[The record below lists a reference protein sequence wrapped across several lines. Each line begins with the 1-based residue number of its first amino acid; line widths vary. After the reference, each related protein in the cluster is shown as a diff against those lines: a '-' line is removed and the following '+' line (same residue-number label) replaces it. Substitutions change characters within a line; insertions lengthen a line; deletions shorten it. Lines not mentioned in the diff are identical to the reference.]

1 VGSRGL
7 QAVPNVVELA
17 MPAVAARIH
26 ELLGADE
33 APADVRAPLVRSDV
47 EVLVRYG
54 QAGELRRLSD
64 LTVARD
70 RAVWVIVPQ
79 YQAPTGPA
87 IDGVQLTTSPHQF
100 LAVDYAWSD
109 TFSMPVA
116 DDSQNELEDAP

>member
-1 VGSRGL
+1 PGR
-7 QAVPNVVELA
+7 LA
-17 MPAVAARIH
+17 AAR
-26 ELLGADE
+26 D
-33 APADVRAPLVRSDV
+33 PAGDRPPLVLCDV
-47 EVLVRYG
+47 EVLVRDG

-70 RAVWVIVPQ
+70 RAGWVIVPQ

-109 TFSMPVA
+109 TFSTPVA
-116 DDSQNELEDAP
+116 DDSQIELEDAP